1 MKLISESE
9 LSTAMNNAFLN
20 GVRYNCEELLTYMKA
35 KKRTTAQIEKWLK
48 EKYDEAV
55 DTKKWL
61 NESSKVIK
69 KATFLK

>member
-1 MKLISESE
+1 MISESE

-20 GVRYNCEELLTYMKA
+20 GVRYNCEELLAYMKA

-48 EKYDEAV
+48 EKNDEAV

-61 NESSKVIK
+61 NESSKTIK